1 MSSNA
6 KELIFEEEARSKL
19 SKGIEEVAKTVSFT
33 LGPKGRNVGL
43 SAAFGSPQIT
53 NHGTNIVREIEL
65 EDQFENMGASMA
77 HEVASKIKENSGD
90 GTTTGIVLLN
100 ALVKEGVKNIASG
113 TSPIL
118 LKRGIEKAVDRVIS
132 AVKDSAHPVSTKE
145 QIENIATVSASNDTE
160 IGSLIAQ
167 AFEKVGNEGVISIEQ
182 GKGTETV
189 LETVDG
195 MLFDRGYLSPYFCT
209 NAEKL
214 TCEMTNPQILV
225 TDSKVTSVQEL
236 LPLLQTV
243 AAAGQELL
251 IIAEDIEGDPLSTLV
266 VNKIRGSLKV
276 AAVKAP
282 AFGDRRKA
290 MLQDIA
296 TLTGATVVSS
306 ETGMNLKDAT
316 AEVLGSCEK
325 VTITKNDTT
334 IIDGKGDQ
342 EALKARI
349 AQIESEI
356 ANASSEYDKEK
367 LQERK
372 AKLSGGVALIR
383 VGAPT
388 ESEMKKKKQIFEDAL
403 SSTRAALENGY
414 VEGGG
419 VALLRAATGLDDADL
434 SDEEKVGFILVKK
447 ALEMPCRQII
457 ENSGKEASLYIE
469 EITNAQESVGFNAL
483 TGKVEDL
490 LAANIV
496 DPASVV
502 ISSLRFAASV
512 ACIVLISEAL
522 VGDAKEEEAE

>member
-1 MSSNA
+1 MSTGA
-6 KELIFEEEARSKL
+6 KELVFEEDARKKL
-19 SKGIEEVAKTVSFT
+19 SKGIEEVANTVCFT

-43 SAAFGSPQIT
+43 SMQFGSPQIT
-53 NHGTNIVREIEL
+53 SHGNNIVKEIEL

-77 HEVASKIKENSGD
+77 HEVASKIKEHSGD
-90 GTTTGIVLLN
+90 GTTTGVILLN
-100 ALVKEGVKNIASG
+100 TLVKEGVKNIASG
-113 TSPIL
+113 ASPIHI
-118 LKRGIEKAVDRVIS
+118 KRGIEKTVESVIE
-132 AVKDSAHPVSTKE
+132 AIKNAAHPVSTNE
-145 QIENIATVSASNDTE
+145 QIQNIATVSASNSDE
-160 IGSLIAQ
+160 IGSLIAK
-167 AFEKVGNEGVISIEQ
+167 AFETVGKEGVISIEQ

-195 MLFDRGYLSPYFCT
+195 MQFDRGYLSPYFCT
-209 NAEKL
+209 NSEKL
-214 TCEMTNPQILV
+214 TCEMSAPKILV
-225 TDSKVTSVQEL
+225 TDAKISSVQEI

-243 AAAGQELL
+243 AGSGQELL
-251 IIAEDIEGDPLSTLV
+251 IIAEDIDGDPLSTLV

-276 AAVKAP
+276 CAVKAP

-296 TLTGATVVSS
+296 CLTGATVISS
-306 ETGMNLKDAT
+306 ETGMSLKDAT
-316 AEVLGSCEK
+316 ADLLGSCEK
-325 VTITKNDTT
+325 VEITKNDTT
-334 IIDGKGDQ
+334 IVGGAADAEK
-342 EALKARI
+342 LSARI

-356 ANASSEYDKEK
+356 ANATNEYDKEK

-419 VALLRAATGLDDADL
+419 IALLRASMDLQPQKL
-434 SDEEKVGFILVKK
+434 SDEERVGFTLVKK
-447 ALEMPCRQII
+447 ALETPCRQII
-457 ENSGKEASLYIE
+457 ANSGKEPSLLIE
-469 EITNAQESVGFNAL
+469 EILHSKAPVGFNAL
-483 TGKVEDL
+483 TGSLENL
-490 LAANIV
+490 IENNIV

-502 ISSLRFAASV
+502 ISSLRYASSV

-522 VGDAKEEEAE
+522 VGDAKEEDVE